1 MLYLDPMKRP
11 SEAYRSNNL
20 FEVGCG
26 YVVVSR
32 FKANGRVEAG
42 FFLLDVFCLG
52 VKDAGFEPFSSYEE
66 FESDLL
72 DPLFAVNAPVRMK
85 PESGRKLV
93 EDAVAYARQ
102 LSFAPAADYK
112 EASRVFGGISKSD
125 CAEVFTFGK
134 YGKPFY
140 IQGTYESA
148 AKSEHILRALEAR
161 CGKDGFHFIVGADH
175 LGSEFDA
182 ADDEMVR
189 AV

>member
-85 PESGRKLV
+85 PESGRKASPNRIAPRFSPSASMESHFTSREPMNRRRKASTSCAPLKL
-93 EDAVAYARQ
+93 AVARTVSTSSSGQ
-102 LSFAPAADYK
+102 T
-112 EASRVFGGISKSD
+112 ISVPNLTPRTTRWSGLFRK
-125 CAEVFTFGK
+125 
-134 YGKPFY
+134 
-140 IQGTYESA
+140 
-148 AKSEHILRALEAR
+148 
-161 CGKDGFHFIVGADH
+161 
-175 LGSEFDA
+175 
-182 ADDEMVR
+182 
-189 AV
+189 